1 MYCVQIKGDADRHLQ
16 KKMFSENIIKIDL
29 KMAENSRAVASKKK
43 KRMKNGK
50 Q

>member
-16 KKMFSENIIKIDL
+16 KKMFSENIKIDL